1 MVAFILFSRRMEG
14 GCILIGCITWSKTK
28 LWNWAG
34 LSSSSC
40 LIQEWQIRVICSTSN
55 RNRLHYKSSY
65 HWQTITFRPF
75 QTWAVAMFVHQ
86 QSYSSQKLS
95 EDVNIR
101 KLLLGEL
108 LELISPITYLPHI
121 SNRIM
126 KIKDRKCLLVL
137 IESALLPIQ
146 NQFECSVFLSFLGW
160 GKETSL

>member
-1 MVAFILFSRRMEG
+1 
-14 GCILIGCITWSKTK
+14 
-28 LWNWAG
+28 
-34 LSSSSC
+34 
-40 LIQEWQIRVICSTSN
+40 
-55 RNRLHYKSSY
+55 
-65 HWQTITFRPF
+65 
-75 QTWAVAMFVHQ
+75 MFVHQ